1 MKGLKNVFRSISIW
15 DKYLFTEGSVVKLTG
30 FSPEN
35 GKTFEGQYFLVEST
49 HFDKLTVRQYDG
61 ETFDI
66 YIYEVETEIDPLE
79 VKLYCMVPYRMPF

>member
-1 MKGLKNVFRSISIW
+1 MFRSISIW
-15 DKYLFTEGSVVKLTG
+15 DNHLFTKGSVVKLTG

-35 GKTFEGQYFLVEST
+35 GKRLEGQYFIVEST
-49 HFDKLTVRQYDG
+49 HFDKLTVWQFGG

-79 VKLYCMVPYRMPF
+79 VKLYHKVPYKMPF